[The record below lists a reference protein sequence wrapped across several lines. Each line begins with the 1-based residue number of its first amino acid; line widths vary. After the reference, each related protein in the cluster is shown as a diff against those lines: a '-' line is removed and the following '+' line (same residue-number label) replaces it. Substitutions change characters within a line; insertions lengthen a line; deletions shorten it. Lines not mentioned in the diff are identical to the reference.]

1 MRRKLSFKELLFY
14 SILLGIFTIV
24 IVYLVT
30 VEEIPEEV
38 RYYHNQT
45 VQINDPSEVKIGI
58 LANQGTSNVY
68 ERWNDT
74 ISYLNDNVAEHTFVL
89 VPMEF
94 ESVNQM
100 VANED
105 VDFVLVN
112 SAMYVDLEMNF
123 GVNRIVTIKQLYGT
137 VETASFGGVIFT
149 RSNNDEITRYSN
161 LLNKKFGA
169 VDESSFGGWQM
180 AQKDLLDYG
189 IDALT
194 DFQSVDFEG
203 THDAVV
209 LNVLN
214 GTYDAGT
221 VRTGTLERMDEEGL
235 IDLDDIRV
243 LNVDISITTFLV
255 STQLYPEWPLAKT
268 NHISETLGYEVAYTL
283 MQMEEDNQAA
293 ISSGI
298 AGWTI
303 PQNYQDVHTTLRIL
317 QAQPYEDYG
326 SVSFNNTLYRNK
338 IFLIVIMFTLFIIT
352 TFMFWVIHT
361 RTTLVKLTKKSLEME
376 KVAIK
381 ANEAKGEFL
390 ANMSHEIRT
399 PLSAVIGLST
409 LLDNTEL
416 SARQRDY
423 NNRLRSS
430 SENLLGIINNILDY
444 SKIEAKQMKLESIKF
459 DINEVLYNL
468 ANVVA
473 LKANEKNIELL
484 FNKGP
489 NLPSK
494 YYGDP
499 LRIGQVLVNI
509 VSNGIKFTNQ
519 GQVVLHIGQ
528 DMIDDEFHLTFKIED
543 SGIGMSKERIG
554 EIIKPFTQAD
564 TSFTRKYGGTGLGLT
579 ITNDLVRKMGGE
591 LIITSSVN
599 VGSSFSFS
607 IPIEAVEEEQKR
619 AIPASL
625 NNLTILA
632 VDDNPAAL
640 KILEDTCKSFGFS
653 VKTAST
659 KYEAVEILENRKY
672 HPKLI
677 IMDHKMPEINGIDLI
692 LNLEDKGLLKD
703 VKKLLMASLYDYEK
717 VIQEATLVGISNF
730 IDKPINNSV
739 LFDTILNMFSTAEIK
754 RKAVPV
760 NPNQV
765 DLVKPGTCIILAEDN
780 LINQQIINELLTREG
795 FDVTIA
801 NNGQEVLD
809 ILDEAVVDYKLILM
823 DIQMPILNGREATV
837 LIRKSE
843 TKYRNIPIIAMT
855 AHALEIER
863 KKSLAAG
870 MNDFLTKPVEMKKLF
885 VALSKYIDIVTVSVN
900 PKTNKGINLNFL
912 DTEAGIKNMFGDVQL
927 YLEILYTFYNDY
939 MNFYKG
945 MDIMFREEDEEDLVI
960 EVHTIKGLAATIGAT
975 KLHKVAI
982 DFEMKL
988 RENDFDFDCY
998 TVFVETFKKLLINMK
1013 NYFDANP
1020 FKKQKR

>member
-1 MRRKLSFKELLFY
+1 
-14 SILLGIFTIV
+14 
-24 IVYLVT
+24 
-30 VEEIPEEV
+30 
-38 RYYHNQT
+38 
-45 VQINDPSEVKIGI
+45 
-58 LANQGTSNVY
+58 
-68 ERWNDT
+68 
-74 ISYLNDNVAEHTFVL
+74 
-89 VPMEF
+89 
-94 ESVNQM
+94 
-100 VANED
+100 
-105 VDFVLVN
+105 
-112 SAMYVDLEMNF
+112 
-123 GVNRIVTIKQLYGT
+123 
-137 VETASFGGVIFT
+137 
-149 RSNNDEITRYSN
+149 
-161 LLNKKFGA
+161 
-169 VDESSFGGWQM
+169 
-180 AQKDLLDYG
+180 
-189 IDALT
+189 
-194 DFQSVDFEG
+194 
-203 THDAVV
+203 
-209 LNVLN
+209 
-214 GTYDAGT
+214 
-221 VRTGTLERMDEEGL
+221 
-235 IDLDDIRV
+235 
-243 LNVDISITTFLV
+243 
-255 STQLYPEWPLAKT
+255 
-268 NHISETLGYEVAYTL
+268 

-672 HPKLI
+672 HP
-677 IMDHKMPEINGIDLI
+677 N
-692 LNLEDKGLLKD
+692 
-703 VKKLLMASLYDYEK
+703 
-717 VIQEATLVGISNF
+717 
-730 IDKPINNSV
+730 
-739 LFDTILNMFSTAEIK
+739 
-754 RKAVPV
+754 
-760 NPNQV
+760 
-765 DLVKPGTCIILAEDN
+765 
-780 LINQQIINELLTREG
+780 
-795 FDVTIA
+795 
-801 NNGQEVLD
+801 
-809 ILDEAVVDYKLILM
+809 
-823 DIQMPILNGREATV
+823 
-837 LIRKSE
+837 
-843 TKYRNIPIIAMT
+843 
-855 AHALEIER
+855 
-863 KKSLAAG
+863 
-870 MNDFLTKPVEMKKLF
+870 
-885 VALSKYIDIVTVSVN
+885 
-900 PKTNKGINLNFL
+900 
-912 DTEAGIKNMFGDVQL
+912 
-927 YLEILYTFYNDY
+927 
-939 MNFYKG
+939 
-945 MDIMFREEDEEDLVI
+945 LVI
-960 EVHTIKGLAATIGAT
+960 SLGV
-975 KLHKVAI
+975 
-982 DFEMKL
+982 
-988 RENDFDFDCY
+988 
-998 TVFVETFKKLLINMK
+998 
-1013 NYFDANP
+1013 P
-1020 FKKQKR
+1020 FLVSSA